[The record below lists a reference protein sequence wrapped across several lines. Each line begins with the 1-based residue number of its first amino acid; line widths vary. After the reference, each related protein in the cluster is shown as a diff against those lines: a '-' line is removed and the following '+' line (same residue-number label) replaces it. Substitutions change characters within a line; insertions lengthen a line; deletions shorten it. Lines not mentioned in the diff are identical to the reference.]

1 MKFLLKTVLISAALL
16 TTSVTAGNVDMGM
29 KVYGKKLKDS
39 CGFSGVKFTATYTPA
54 EWKKFYDDGKLV
66 DEIKTLCPKV
76 TDIKDAWVDHL
87 YAFVYEY
94 GKGSG
99 NEPAC

>member
-1 MKFLLKTVLISAALL
+1 MKCNALE
-16 TTSVTAGNVDMGM
+16 S
-29 KVYGKKLKDS
+29 
-39 CGFSGVKFTATYTPA
+39 
-54 EWKKFYDDGKLV
+54 KLV